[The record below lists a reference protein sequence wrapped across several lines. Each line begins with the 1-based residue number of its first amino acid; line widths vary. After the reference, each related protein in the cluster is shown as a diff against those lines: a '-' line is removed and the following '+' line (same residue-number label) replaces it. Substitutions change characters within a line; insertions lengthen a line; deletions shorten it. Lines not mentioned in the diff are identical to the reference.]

1 MPEKRT
7 WNDNLNNVYRD
18 VLFADTELKECMA
31 IPESEHDNIAAFRD
45 RYFVR
50 SPIPDE
56 IVTDEKVRVA
66 WYTEEGTMFGD
77 PHVRKKYLRFDIYCH
92 QDELYTYGID
102 RICPRTQKIAERIKE
117 LLVGTTYV
125 CHLKFDYEDE
135 YDLSTKMVGYRR
147 YCILFSYKVTW

>member
-31 IPESEHDNIAAFRD
+31 IPESERDNIAAFRD

-92 QDELYTYGID
+92 QDELYTYGVD
-102 RICPRTQKIAERIKE
+102 KDMSAYTEDSGADKRIARRQYLCVSLKI
-117 LLVGTTYV
+117 
-125 CHLKFDYEDE
+125 
-135 YDLSTKMVGYRR
+135 
-147 YCILFSYKVTW
+147 

>member
-31 IPESEHDNIAAFRD
+31 IPESERDNIAAFRD

-77 PHVRKKYLRFDIYCH
+77 PHVRNA
-92 QDELYTYGID
+92 
-102 RICPRTQKIAERIKE
+102 CPRPV
-117 LLVGTTYV
+117 L
-125 CHLKFDYEDE
+125 CC
-135 YDLSTKMVGYRR
+135 RR
-147 YCILFSYKVTW
+147 LCSRT